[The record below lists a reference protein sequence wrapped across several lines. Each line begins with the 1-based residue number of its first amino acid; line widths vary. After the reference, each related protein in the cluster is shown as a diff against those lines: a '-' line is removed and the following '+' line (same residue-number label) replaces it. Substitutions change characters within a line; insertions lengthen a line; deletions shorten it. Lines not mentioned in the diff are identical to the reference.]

1 MGKEKK
7 SGKKTPWKSVII
19 IIIMVTYKVVYKHIV
34 VREEKMLS
42 ESLPQAPSNLG
53 LFQQT
58 AL

>member
-1 MGKEKK
+1 
-7 SGKKTPWKSVII
+7 
-19 IIIMVTYKVVYKHIV
+19 MVTYKVVYKHIV

-42 ESLPQAPSNLG
+42 ESLPLAPSNLG